1 MLDSDLKPEMKYE
14 YYVEN
19 LPSAEEQMAD
29 DGLVY
34 TEVIMHPDDAAA
46 LQAAEGHQVHYT
58 TEGQPGEIVI
68 DRGVQLEETQ
78 DVKEGAVLDEDGRT
92 YVLVVN
98 DIGGQ
103 PVELRSSIPF

>member
-1 MLDSDLKPEMKYE
+1 MKKVLDSDLKPEMKYE

-19 LPSAEEQMAD
+19 LPSAEDAIGD

-46 LQAAEGHQVHYT
+46 LHAAEGQHVQYAN
-58 TEGQPGEIVI
+58 EGGQSSEVVI
-68 DRGVQLEETQ
+68 DHGVRLEETQ
-78 DVKEGAVLDEDGRT
+78 DVKEGEDGRT
-92 YVLVVN
+92 YVLVVS
-98 DIGGQ
+98 DIAGQ